1 MNPQTGKTETR
12 TLELML
18 LYNNVAR
25 LRQFRG
31 VHPRIVA
38 CPKNIHYP
46 ADSQRFTPE
55 VGLDGWNGVRL
66 AVATHATIAGQEAK
80 RAETGLDPDRACY
93 RRGGDDIQLR
103 AMMKKTILA
112 AALLLS

>member
-18 LYNNVAR
+18 FYNNVAR

-55 VGLDGWNGVRL
+55 VGLDGWNG
-66 AVATHATIAGQEAK
+66 G
-80 RAETGLDPDRACY
+80 Y
-93 RRGGDDIQLR
+93 RWPSPPMRSSPGR
-103 AMMKKTILA
+103 RR
-112 AALLLS
+112 